1 MKRTIYAIIIGLVL
15 MAATILPLRGLSRES
30 EIVQRQV
37 GLFLSIIENRTER
50 IEADKKDIEAYYE
63 RGTARYRLGLLYMF
77 TYELPYTDEQ
87 IETVKELFN
96 QAEEDFSEVIKRD
109 EDYYDAYIA
118 RGMVYGQMDLSHAA
132 VADFT
137 YVINEDPQN
146 DKAYYVRGREYW
158 EMERYEE
165 AKEDYDRA
173 CELNPEWL
181 EYFYK

>member
-1 MKRTIYAIIIGLVL
+1 MIYIGFALAMVML
-15 MAATILPLRGLSRES
+15 ISTTGVCQES

-37 GLFLSIIENRTER
+37 NLFLSIIENRTER
-50 IEADKKDIEAYYE
+50 IDENKKDIEAYYE

-77 TYELPYTDEQ
+77 TSEPPYTDEQ
-87 IETVKELFN
+87 VETVKDLFDL
-96 QAEEDFSEVIKRD
+96 AVEDFSEVIKRD
-109 EDYYDAYIA
+109 KDNYAAYIS

-132 VADFT
+132 IADFT
-137 YVINEDPQN
+137 HVIHEDPQN